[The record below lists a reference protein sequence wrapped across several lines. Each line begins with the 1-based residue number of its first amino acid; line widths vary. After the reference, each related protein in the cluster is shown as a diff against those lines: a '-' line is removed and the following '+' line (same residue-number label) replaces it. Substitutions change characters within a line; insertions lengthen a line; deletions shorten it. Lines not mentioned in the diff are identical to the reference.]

1 MPSKSRYFIAS
12 QDHDTPLRVLE
23 PASIVSC
30 FLSNVC
36 SYVEVTSAFAP
47 RAVMNAI
54 RKVSKSFFISFFLCV
69 VIGLVAICCG
79 VGALPFTV
87 APYSLLLLDNILCG
101 RTLSVVVVVVEV
113 DEASPQ
119 LLHGKN
125 SKKIS
130 LRKQKSS
137 KRENFNKIF
146 IFYRNRLA
154 GWGLA
159 AARPAGSLGFN
170 RNYRNR
176 SYRNY
181 QRDRRDRSYR
191 NRSYRN
197 RSYRNY
203 QSYRSYRS

>member
-1 MPSKSRYFIAS
+1 
-12 QDHDTPLRVLE
+12 
-23 PASIVSC
+23 
-30 FLSNVC
+30 
-36 SYVEVTSAFAP
+36 
-47 RAVMNAI
+47 MNAI

-69 VIGLVAICCG
+69 VIGLVAIYCG

-87 APYSLLLLDNILCG
+87 APYSLLLLDNMLCG

-146 IFYRNRLA
+146 IFYRNYRRGGLAGKAA

-159 AARPAGSLGFN
+159 SARPVGRWRLAVGCYSDNSDSSDNSDNSDSDNSDNSDSDNSDNSDSDNSDSERL
-170 RNYRNR
+170 
-176 SYRNY
+176 
-181 QRDRRDRSYR
+181 
-191 NRSYRN
+191 
-197 RSYRNY
+197 
-203 QSYRSYRS
+203 

>member
-1 MPSKSRYFIAS
+1 
-12 QDHDTPLRVLE
+12 
-23 PASIVSC
+23 
-30 FLSNVC
+30 
-36 SYVEVTSAFAP
+36 
-47 RAVMNAI
+47 MNAI

-87 APYSLLLLDNILCG
+87 APYSLLLLDNMLCG
-101 RTLSVVVVVVEV
+101 RMLYVVVVVVEV

-146 IFYRNRLA
+146 TFYRNRRG

-159 AARPAGSLGFN
+159 AARPVGRLGFN

-181 QRDRRDRSYR
+181 QI
-191 NRSYRN
+191 
-197 RSYRNY
+197 YRNY
-203 QSYRSYRS
+203 RRGGLAGRRQAGGWRLLAR

>member
-1 MPSKSRYFIAS
+1 MKPKNVILV
-12 QDHDTPLRVLE
+12 QDHVTSLNLFE
-23 PASIVSC
+23 PAFSDNSP
-30 FLSNVC
+30 LANVC

-87 APYSLLLLDNILCG
+87 APYSLLFLDNMLCG
-101 RTLSVVVVVVEV
+101 RMLYVVVVVVEV

-146 IFYRNRLA
+146 IFYRNYRRGGLA
-154 GWGLA
+154 GGWQAGGWRLLA
-159 AARPAGSLGFN
+159 RQGA
-170 RNYRNR
+170 
-176 SYRNY
+176 
-181 QRDRRDRSYR
+181 
-191 NRSYRN
+191 
-197 RSYRNY
+197 
-203 QSYRSYRS
+203 

>member
-1 MPSKSRYFIAS
+1 MLY
-12 QDHDTPLRVLE
+12 
-23 PASIVSC
+23 
-30 FLSNVC
+30 
-36 SYVEVTSAFAP
+36 
-47 RAVMNAI
+47 
-54 RKVSKSFFISFFLCV
+54 
-69 VIGLVAICCG
+69 
-79 VGALPFTV
+79 
-87 APYSLLLLDNILCG
+87 
-101 RTLSVVVVVVEV
+101 VVVVVVEV

-146 IFYRNRLA
+146 TFYRNRRG
-154 GWGLA
+154 GWRLA

-176 SYRNY
+176 SYRN
-181 QRDRRDRSYR
+181 
-191 NRSYRN
+191 

-203 QSYRSYRS
+203 QIYRNYRRGGLAGGWQAGKRAVGKAAGGRLLF